1 MTELAVFI
9 VQFYKKFSF
18 ANYVIKIFDYTML
31 LVPWFKE
38 NISELEVLN
47 CIGEYNGT
55 LFL

>member
-1 MTELAVFI
+1 MFDLVALI
-9 VQFYKKFSF
+9 VQFYKKLSF
-18 ANYVIKIFDYTML
+18 ANYVIKIFVYTML